1 MKRLSGAALA
11 LAAASFAFAGAH
23 PAADPMDALLL
34 SAMSTP
40 PNVSYTGTVEVLRIG
55 SHAAEATIY
64 RVEHRA
70 PDFTRRSYT
79 APGALNG
86 DLVLSK
92 GRLTFSIDPKRR
104 RIVER
109 DGDASGDSATLGS
122 DYTLLRRNYRVVGSG
137 SETFDGRRVLDVT
150 LINDYSGKRTMTMRI
165 DAVSKIVLDRQIFA
179 ADGALVSE
187 VRFEA
192 IRYVPEIPPSDFALP
207 TGYTLVH
214 GSTFGEPYGA
224 PDRVMRSAGFAARE
238 PRTLAE
244 GFAPIDA
251 TLVEYHGVRTLHLL
265 YSDGLRTVSLF
276 ENAQASTLDAARL
289 QPETLSVNGASA
301 LYAEDGPTALLT
313 WSDGTLHYTLVGEVG
328 LVDLRHL
335 AQAME
340 KP

>member
-11 LAAASFAFAGAH
+11 LAAASFAFAAAH

-34 SAMSTP
+34 SAMSTS
-40 PNVSYTGTVEVLRIG
+40 PNVSYTGTVEVVRIG
-55 SHAAEATIY
+55 SHAAEATFY

-70 PDFTRRSYT
+70 PDVTRRFYT

-86 DLVLSK
+86 DSVLSK
-92 GRLTFSIDPKRR
+92 GRLVFSIDPKRR

-109 DGDASGDSATLGS
+109 EGDAGS
-122 DYTLLRRNYRVVGSG
+122 DGAAIGYDYTLLRRNYRAVDTG

-150 LINDYSGKRTMTMRI
+150 LINDYSGKRTMAMRI
-165 DAVSKIVLDRQIFA
+165 DAVSKIVLDRQLFA

-192 IRYVPEIPPSDFALP
+192 IRYVAELPPTDFALP
-207 TGYTLVH
+207 TGYQLVH
-214 GSTFGEPYGA
+214 GATFGEPYGA
-224 PDRVMRSAGFAARE
+224 PDRIMRNAGFAARK
-238 PRTLAE
+238 PRALAE

-301 LYAEDGPTALLT
+301 LYAEDGPTALLA
-313 WSDGTLHYTLVGEVG
+313 WSDGALHYTLVGEVG

-335 AQAME
+335 AQSME